1 MKYEIIYK
9 LIVNGSLFKIIRC
22 NWCWEL
28 IVINIFD
35 KDYRPV
41 DGVERDEKYGNENFA
56 SGLDLEKQEK

>member
-1 MKYEIIYK
+1 MDLYSRSY
-9 LIVNGSLFKIIRC
+9 RY

-41 DGVERDEKYGNENFA
+41 DGVERDEKYWNENFA